1 MAGSRWRPRR
11 LCGRV
16 PSEGV
21 MAPLSLLI
29 AVLAIFGIVGSF
41 NGSFGPG
48 LRIGLTGAVTLMALV
63 AALIWLA
70 GGLGTGIR

>member
-1 MAGSRWRPRR
+1 
-11 LCGRV
+11 
-16 PSEGV
+16 

-48 LRIGLTGAVTLMALV
+48 LRIGLTGAVTLNGFGGGVDLV
-63 AALIWLA
+63 GW
-70 GGLGTGIR
+70 